1 MLRTRRAITPRRRKR
16 TLRFAAFLCAA
27 FLSIALAGGAAL
39 GHPLGNFT
47 INHFSRIEIDGDR
60 LRVRYVV
67 DMAEI
72 STLQELQQ
80 ADTDGDGSPSSAELN
95 AYLQRVAPQ
104 YAEQLR
110 LTVDGARI
118 PLSIVGQRIAAVP
131 RDGGLLTLRI
141 ECDFAGEV
149 AAGAGGS
156 RRLRFEDANHPDRIG
171 WHEIVVAP
179 TAGTSVFNSNAYSDS
194 FTDEL
199 KAYPEDLMI
208 APLDERNAEL
218 SYIDGA
224 APAGVAAQP
233 ARHISSSVKMR
244 DWSGSASEGAPATG
258 STLRGGEGG
267 GRSTIAQSSDRLG
280 ALIAVPEL
288 TPMIA
293 LFGLLVAC
301 ALGALHAFSPGHG
314 KTVVGAYLVG
324 SRGTAKHAAF
334 LGLTVTIT
342 HTLGVFALGLVT
354 LFASQYIVPETLLPI
369 LSFVSGAIV
378 VTIGLSL
385 FTSRLRGAFKRPA
398 HAHSHASHSHA
409 SESHIHNAHDAAHE
423 HADGHSHTHDGD
435 GSLAHSHDG
444 NSALTHSHDG
454 GTEHSHLPPGADG
467 SPVTWRSLLAL
478 GISGGLLPCPSALV
492 VLLSAISLHRVGYG
506 MFLVVAFSIGL
517 AATLTAIGLMF
528 VYAGRWMKR
537 PAGAFGDRLVRVLP
551 IGSAF
556 VIACVGAAICYEALG
571 QGGFGPSAFI
581 GKIAAETRASFAGD
595 APSFVSASAL
605 AVLGLGLVFGLKHA
619 TEVDH
624 VIAVSTIVSEH
635 RKLSRAALVGGLW
648 GVGHTASLML
658 VGTVVLLLR
667 VAIPERVANWLE
679 FCVALMI
686 IGLGAHAFLR
696 ALRRRSDIHL
706 HKHQHDGDDVAH
718 AHVHFHEPGAEAHDD
733 SHGRHA
739 HAATTHSHS
748 VARIG
753 LKPLLVGAMH
763 GLAGSAALTLLVL
776 TQINSA
782 AIGLLY
788 LTIFGVGSIFGML
801 IMSGLIG
808 LPFALSARR
817 FNGIHYGLQALAGAV
832 SIAFGFWYAYETGIT
847 SGILA
852 TIL

>member
-1 MLRTRRAITPRRRKR
+1 MT
-16 TLRFAAFLCAA
+16 TLLVAAF
-27 FLSIALAGGAAL
+27 FVIALAGAAL

-47 INHFSRIEIDGDR
+47 INHFSRIEVDGDSI
-60 LRVRYVV
+60 RVRFVI

-72 STLQELQQ
+72 STLQELQE

-95 AYLQRVAPQ
+95 VYLERVAPQ
-104 YAEQLR
+104 YADRLL
-110 LTVDGARI
+110 LTVDGKRI
-118 PLSIVGQRIAAVP
+118 PLHTVAQRIAAAP

-149 AAGAGGS
+149 AQGTGIS
-156 RRLRFEDANHPDRIG
+156 RRLRFEDVNHPDRIG
-171 WHEIVVAP
+171 WHEIVVVPA
-179 TAGTSVFNSNAYSDS
+179 TGTSVYDSNAYSDS

-208 APLDERNAEL
+208 APLNERSAEL
-218 SYIDGA
+218 SFITGDAPVGA
-224 APAGVAAQP
+224 SAPP
-233 ARHISSSVKMR
+233 ARHIASSVKMR
-244 DWSGSASEGAPATG
+244 EWSGSVTESNAATDPN
-258 STLRGGEGG
+258 LRERD
-267 GRSTIAQSSDRLG
+267 GRPVVTQSRDRLSE
-280 ALIAVPEL
+280 LISVQEL
-288 TPMIA
+288 TPLIA
-293 LFGLLVAC
+293 LFGLFIAV

-314 KTVVGAYLVG
+314 KTVVGAYLIG
-324 SRGTAKHAAF
+324 SRGTARHAAF

-354 LFASQYIVPETLLPI
+354 LFASQYVVPEKLFPI

-378 VTIGLSL
+378 LAIGLSL
-385 FTSRLRGAFKRPA
+385 FVRRLRGAFKHPA
-398 HAHSHASHSHA
+398 HAHAHASHEHTAESHA
-409 SESHIHNAHDAAHE
+409 HAPHDPAHDGHPHDGQTHDHIHAQADARGV
-423 HADGHSHTHDGD
+423 HAPHDG
-435 GSLAHSHDG
+435 AT
-444 NSALTHSHDG
+444 LTHSHG
-454 GTEHSHLPPGADG
+454 GSAHTHLPPGADG
-467 SPVTWRSLLAL
+467 GTVTWRSLLAL

-506 MFLVVAFSIGL
+506 MLLVFAFSVGL
-517 AATLTAIGLMF
+517 AATLTGIGLAF

-537 PAGAFGDRLVRVLP
+537 PAGALGDRLVRVLP
-551 IGSAF
+551 VVSAL
-556 VIACVGAAICYEALG
+556 VVACVGAVICYEALV
-571 QGGFGPSAFI
+571 QGGFNPAAFLGRVI
-581 GKIAAETRASFAGD
+581 TQGRASFAGG
-595 APSFVSASAL
+595 APSFVSTSAL

-679 FCVALMI
+679 FGVALMI
-686 IGLGAHAFLR
+686 IGLGVNALLR
-696 ALRRRSDIHL
+696 ALHKRSDIHL
-706 HKHQHDGDDVAH
+706 HKHQHDDDDVAH
-718 AHVHFHEPGAEAHDD
+718 AHVHFHEPGMEPHDGAYAE
-733 SHGRHA
+733 
-739 HAATTHSHS
+739 HSHTARHS
-748 VARIG
+748 HAVTRIG

-776 TQINSA
+776 TQINST

-788 LTIFGVGSIFGML
+788 LTVFGVGSIFGML
-801 IMSGLIG
+801 LMSGLVG

-817 FNGIHYGLQALAGAV
+817 FTGIHYGLQALAGVV
-832 SIAFGFWYAYETGIT
+832 SIAFGFWYAYETGIAT
-847 SGILA
+847 GILT

>member
-16 TLRFAAFLCAA
+16 MLLVAAFLC
-27 FLSIALAGGAAL
+27 IALAGSAAL

-60 LRVRYVV
+60 ISVRYVV

-95 AYLQRVAPQ
+95 AYLERVAPQ

-110 LTVDGARI
+110 LTVDGTRI
-118 PLSIVGQRIAAVP
+118 PLRTVAQRIAAVP

-149 AAGAGGS
+149 TAGAGGA
-156 RRLRFEDANHPDRIG
+156 RLLRFDDANHPDRIG
-171 WHEIVVAP
+171 WHEIVVVP
-179 TAGTSVFNSNAYSDS
+179 SAGTSVFNSNAYSDS

-218 SYIDGA
+218 SFINGA

-233 ARHISSSVKMR
+233 ARRISPSVKMR
-244 DWSGSASEGAPATG
+244 VWSGSASENAPAAG
-258 STLRGGEGG
+258 STLSGGEGG
-267 GRSTIAQSSDRLG
+267 GRSTVAQSSDRLA

-288 TPMIA
+288 TPFVA
-293 LFGLLVAC
+293 LFGLLIAC

-385 FTSRLRGAFKRPA
+385 FASRLRGAFKRPA
-398 HAHSHASHSHA
+398 HAHAHAHASNDHAFGSHT
-409 SESHIHNAHDAAHE
+409 HTGHDAAHE
-423 HADGHSHTHDGD
+423 HTDGHSHAHDGD
-435 GSLAHSHDG
+435 ASLV
-444 NSALTHSHDG
+444 HSHDG
-454 GTEHSHLPPGADG
+454 GSEHSHLPPGADG

-571 QGGFGPSAFI
+571 QGGFDLSAFL
-581 GKIAAETRASFAGD
+581 GKVVVETRASFAGD

-679 FCVALMI
+679 FAVALMI

-718 AHVHFHEPGAEAHDD
+718 AHVHFHEPGAEPHDD
-733 SHGRHA
+733 SHGQQHS
-739 HAATTHSHS
+739 HAATTHSHG
-748 VARIG
+748 VTRIG

-832 SIAFGFWYAYETGIT
+832 SIAFGFWYAYETGIAT
-847 SGILA
+847 GILA

>member
-1 MLRTRRAITPRRRKR
+1 MLRTRRALEPRRRRR
-16 TLRFAAFLCAA
+16 TLLLTAF
-27 FLSIALAGGAAL
+27 FVIALAGAAL

-47 INHFSRIEIDGDR
+47 INHFSRIEVDGDR
-60 LRVRYVV
+60 IRVRYVI

-80 ADTDGDGSPSSAELN
+80 TDTDGDGSPSSAELD
-95 AYLQRVAPQ
+95 AYLERVAPQ
-104 YAEQLR
+104 YGDRLR
-110 LTVDGARI
+110 LTVDGTRI
-118 PLSIVGQRIAAVP
+118 PLRTVAKRVEASP

-141 ECDFAGEV
+141 ECDFAGDV
-149 AAGAGGS
+149 AKGTGVS
-156 RRLRFEDANHPDRIG
+156 RRLSFEDTNHPDRIG
-171 WHEIVVAP
+171 WHEIVVVAA
-179 TAGTSVFNSNAYSDS
+179 AGTSVYDSSAYSDS
-194 FTDEL
+194 FTNEL

-208 APLDERNAEL
+208 APLDERRAEL
-218 SYIDGA
+218 SFITGD
-224 APAGVAAQP
+224 APANAVAPP
-233 ARHISSSVKMR
+233 ARHIAPRVKMR
-244 DWSGSASEGAPATG
+244 EWSGSASQSNPATDPAA
-258 STLRGGEGG
+258 G
-267 GRSTIAQSSDRLG
+267 GRDGRLVVTQSRDRL
-280 ALIAVPEL
+280 AELIAVPEL
-288 TPMIA
+288 TPLIA
-293 LFGLLVAC
+293 LLGLLVAA

-354 LFASQYIVPETLLPI
+354 LFASQYIVPEQLFPI

-378 VTIGLSL
+378 VAIGLSL
-385 FTSRLRGAFKRPA
+385 FVRRLRGALNHPP
-398 HAHSHASHSHA
+398 HAHASHDHA
-409 SESHIHNAHDAAHE
+409 SESHAHTQHDAAL
-423 HADGHSHTHDGD
+423 DGHTHDHVHARTHTHGTHAPHDD
-435 GSLAHSHDG
+435 GTSH
-444 NSALTHSHDG
+444 THSHDG
-454 GTEHSHLPPGADG
+454 GSAHSHLPPGADG
-467 SPVTWRSLLAL
+467 GPVTWRSLLAL

-517 AATLTAIGLMF
+517 AATLTGIGLAF

-537 PAGAFGDRLVRVLP
+537 PAGALGDRLVRVLP
-551 IGSAF
+551 VASAF

-571 QGGFGPSAFI
+571 QGGFDLSAFL
-581 GKIAAETRASFAGD
+581 GRVIANTRASFAGG
-595 APSFVSASAL
+595 APSFVSTSAL

-648 GVGHTASLML
+648 GVGHTASLMI

-679 FCVALMI
+679 FGVALMI
-686 IGLGAHAFLR
+686 IGLGANAFLR

-706 HKHQHDGDDVAH
+706 HKHQHDDDDVAH
-718 AHVHFHEPGAEAHDD
+718 AHVHFHEPGMESHDPLD
-733 SHGRHA
+733 GEHP
-739 HAATTHSHS
+739 HAATHSHA
-748 VARIG
+748 VTRVG

-788 LTIFGVGSIFGML
+788 LTVFGVGSIFGML
-801 IMSGLIG
+801 LMSGLVG

-817 FNGIHYGLQALAGAV
+817 FNGIHYGLQALAGVV
-832 SIAFGFWYAYETGIT
+832 SIAFGFWYAYETGIAT
-847 SGILA
+847 GILA

>member
-1 MLRTRRAITPRRRKR
+1 MLRTRRVITPRRRKR
-16 TLRFAAFLCAA
+16 TLLVAAFLC
-27 FLSIALAGGAAL
+27 IALAGSAAL

-60 LRVRYVV
+60 IRVRYVV

-95 AYLQRVAPQ
+95 AYLERVAPQ

-110 LTVDGARI
+110 LTVDGTRI
-118 PLSIVGQRIAAVP
+118 PLRTVAQRIAAVP

-156 RRLRFEDANHPDRIG
+156 RRLGFEDANHPDRIG
-171 WHEIVVAP
+171 WHEIVVVPA
-179 TAGTSVFNSNAYSDS
+179 AGTSVYNSNAYSDS

-218 SYIDGA
+218 SFINGS

-233 ARHISSSVKMR
+233 ARRIASSVKMR
-244 DWSGSASEGAPATG
+244 EWSGSATEGTPANG
-258 STLRGGEGG
+258 STIRGGEGG
-267 GRSTIAQSSDRLG
+267 GRPAAAQSSDRLA

-288 TPMIA
+288 TPLVA
-293 LFGLLVAC
+293 LFGLLIAC

-334 LGLTVTIT
+334 LGLTVTVT

-398 HAHSHASHSHA
+398 HAHSHASHSHTSA
-409 SESHIHNAHDAAHE
+409 SHTHTGHDAAHE
-423 HADGHSHTHDGD
+423 HTGGHSHTHDGD
-435 GSLAHSHDG
+435 GALTHSHDG
-444 NSALTHSHDG
+444 ALTHSHDG
-454 GTEHSHLPPGADG
+454 GSEHSHLPPGADG

-492 VLLSAISLHRVGYG
+492 VLLSAISLQRVGYG

-537 PAGAFGDRLVRVLP
+537 PAGALGDRLVRVLP

-556 VIACVGAAICYEALG
+556 VIACVGAVICYEALG
-571 QGGFGPSAFI
+571 QGGFKLSAFL
-581 GKIAAETRASFAGD
+581 GKVALETRASFAGD

-648 GVGHTASLML
+648 GVGHTASLMV

-679 FCVALMI
+679 FAVALMI

-718 AHVHFHEPGAEAHDD
+718 AHVHFHEPGAEAYDD
-733 SHGRHA
+733 AHGEHS
-739 HAATTHSHS
+739 HAATTHSHAVS
-748 VARIG
+748 RIG

-832 SIAFGFWYAYETGIT
+832 SIAFGFWYAYETGIAT
-847 SGILA
+847 GILA

>member
-1 MLRTRRAITPRRRKR
+1 MLHTRRAITLHHRKR
-16 TLRFAAFLCAA
+16 TLHFAASLCAA
-27 FLSIALAGGAAL
+27 FLCIALAGSAAL

-47 INHFSRIEIDGDR
+47 INHFSRIEIDGER
-60 LRVRYVV
+60 IRVRYVV

-95 AYLQRVAPQ
+95 AYLERVAPQ

-110 LTVDGARI
+110 LTVDGTRI
-118 PLSIVGQRIAAVP
+118 PLSTVAQRIAAVP

-149 AAGAGGS
+149 TAGAGGS

-171 WHEIVVAP
+171 WHEIAVVP
-179 TAGTSVFNSNAYSDS
+179 SAGTSVFNSNAYSDS

-218 SYIDGA
+218 SFINGA
-224 APAGVAAQP
+224 VPAGVAAQP
-233 ARHISSSVKMR
+233 ARRIPSSVKMR
-244 DWSGSASEGAPATG
+244 DWSGSASDGAPAIG

-267 GRSTIAQSSDRLG
+267 SRPAAAQSSDRLA

-293 LFGLLVAC
+293 LFGLLIAC
-301 ALGALHAFSPGHG
+301 VLGALHAFSPGHG

-324 SRGTAKHAAF
+324 SRGTARHAAF

-398 HAHSHASHSHA
+398 HEHSHGSHSHT
-409 SESHIHNAHDAAHE
+409 SESHTHTGHDAAHE
-423 HADGHSHTHDGD
+423 HAGGHSHTHEGHAHAHNGD
-435 GSLAHSHDG
+435 
-444 NSALTHSHDG
+444 NALVHSHDG

-571 QGGFGPSAFI
+571 QGGFNLSAFL
-581 GKIAAETRASFAGD
+581 GKVVLETRASFAGD

-648 GVGHTASLML
+648 GVGHTASLMI
-658 VGTVVLLLR
+658 VGIVVLLLR

-718 AHVHFHEPGAEAHDD
+718 AHVHFHEPGAEPHDNAHGEH
-733 SHGRHA
+733 S
-739 HAATTHSHS
+739 HAATTHSHAIS
-748 VARIG
+748 RIG

-847 SGILA
+847 TGILA

>member
-1 MLRTRRAITPRRRKR
+1 MLRTRRAITPRLRMR
-16 TLRFAAFLCAA
+16 TLLFAAFLC
-27 FLSIALAGGAAL
+27 IALADSAAL

-60 LRVRYVV
+60 RISVRYVV

-95 AYLQRVAPQ
+95 AYLERVAPL

-110 LTVDGARI
+110 LTVDGTRI
-118 PLSIVGQRIAAVP
+118 PLSTVARRIAAVP

-149 AAGAGGS
+149 TAGAGGS
-156 RRLRFEDANHPDRIG
+156 RRLRFEDGNHPDRIG
-171 WHEIVVAP
+171 WHEIVVVP
-179 TAGTSVFNSNAYSDS
+179 SAGTSVFNSNAYSDS

-208 APLDERNAEL
+208 APLDERTAEL
-218 SYIDGA
+218 SFINGA

-233 ARHISSSVKMR
+233 ARRISSSVKMR
-244 DWSGSASEGAPATG
+244 DWSGSASEGAPAAG
-258 STLRGGEGG
+258 STLRGSEAGA
-267 GRSTIAQSSDRLG
+267 RPAAAQSSDRLA

-288 TPMIA
+288 TPVIA
-293 LFGLLVAC
+293 IFGLLIAC

-398 HAHSHASHSHA
+398 HAHSHSSHGHT
-409 SESHIHNAHDAAHE
+409 SESHTHNGHDAAHE
-423 HADGHSHTHDGD
+423 HAHDGHSHTHDG
-435 GSLAHSHDG
+435 HSHAHDG
-444 NSALTHSHDG
+444 DGALVHSHDG
-454 GTEHSHLPPGADG
+454 GSEHSHLPPGADG

-556 VIACVGAAICYEALG
+556 VIACVGAVICYEALG
-571 QGGFGPSAFI
+571 QGGFDPSAFV
-581 GKIAAETRASFAGD
+581 GKVALETRASFGGD

-648 GVGHTASLML
+648 GAGHTASLML

-686 IGLGAHAFLR
+686 IGLGVHAFLR

-718 AHVHFHEPGAEAHDD
+718 AHVHFHEPGAEPHDD
-733 SHGRHA
+733 AHGQHS
-739 HAATTHSHS
+739 HAASTHSHA

-753 LKPLLVGAMH
+753 LKPLFVGAMH

-847 SGILA
+847 TGILA

>member
-1 MLRTRRAITPRRRKR
+1 
-16 TLRFAAFLCAA
+16 
-27 FLSIALAGGAAL
+27 
-39 GHPLGNFT
+39 
-47 INHFSRIEIDGDR
+47 
-60 LRVRYVV
+60 
-67 DMAEI
+67 MAEI

-95 AYLQRVAPQ
+95 AYLERVAPQ

-110 LTVDGARI
+110 LTVDGTRI
-118 PLSIVGQRIAAVP
+118 PLSTVARRIAAVP

-149 AAGAGGS
+149 TGGAGGS

-171 WHEIVVAP
+171 WHEIVVVP
-179 TAGTSVFNSNAYSDS
+179 SAGTSVFNSNAYSDS

-208 APLDERNAEL
+208 APLDERTAEL
-218 SYIDGA
+218 SYIDGS

-233 ARHISSSVKMR
+233 ARSIPSSVKMR

-258 STLRGGEGG
+258 STLGGGDGGG
-267 GRSTIAQSSDRLG
+267 GRTAAAQSSDRLA

-293 LFGLLVAC
+293 LFGLLIAC

-398 HAHSHASHSHA
+398 HAHSHGSHSHT
-409 SESHIHNAHDAAHE
+409 SESHTHTGHDAGHTHAH
-423 HADGHSHTHDGD
+423 DGHSHAHDG
-435 GSLAHSHDG
+435 HSHDG
-444 NSALTHSHDG
+444 DASLVHSHDG

-506 MFLVVAFSIGL
+506 MFLVLAFSVGL

-537 PAGAFGDRLVRVLP
+537 PAGAFGDGLVRVLP

-571 QGGFGPSAFI
+571 QGGFDLSAFV
-581 GKIAAETRASFAGD
+581 GRVAVETRASFAGD

-658 VGTVVLLLR
+658 VGIVVLLLR
-667 VAIPERVANWLE
+667 VAIPESVANWLE
-679 FCVALMI
+679 FGVALMI

-718 AHVHFHEPGAEAHDD
+718 AHVHFHEPGAEAHDT
-733 SHGRHA
+733 SHGRQHA
-739 HAATTHSHS
+739 HAAATHSHAITS
-748 VARIG
+748 IG

-817 FNGIHYGLQALAGAV
+817 FNGIHYGLQALAGVV